1 MNGRHRV
8 LIAAQ
13 PSAWA
18 VLKTMLGDL
27 ADLFPARTTADAFK
41 ILERE
46 RIDLIVCTIAFDESQ
61 MMQFL
66 KTVKTISAGH
76 IPFLCARVLPGI
88 VRDSLVPSIRD
99 GCKALGAADLVDI
112 ARLPTER
119 AQAAMRAAVEASI
132 SIRPRA
138 ASGWSESPAP
148 GPCSTDGAC
157 LLLRWR
163 PAAAQVKR
171 AGRHVVRARRAA
183 AWLPRP

>member
-1 MNGRHRV
+1 MHGKHRV

-18 VLKTMLGDL
+18 VLKAMLGDL
-27 ADLFPARTTADAFK
+27 ADLFPAHTTADAFK

-66 KTVKTISAGH
+66 ESVKRTISAGR

-99 GCKALGAADLVDI
+99 GCKALDAADLVDI
-112 ARLPTER
+112 ARLPPER
-119 AQAAMRAAVEASI
+119 AQAAMRGAVEAF
-132 SIRPRA
+132 
-138 ASGWSESPAP
+138 
-148 GPCSTDGAC
+148 
-157 LLLRWR
+157 L
-163 PAAAQVKR
+163 Q
-171 AGRHVVRARRAA
+171 
-183 AWLPRP
+183 

>member
-1 MNGRHRV
+1 MKGRHHV

-13 PSAWA
+13 PAAWQ
-18 VLKTMLGDL
+18 VLQTILNGV
-27 ADLFPARTTADAFK
+27 ADVHPAHTVADAFK

-66 KTVKTISAGH
+66 ESVKRTISAGR

-112 ARLPTER
+112 ARLPPEH
-119 AQAAMRAAVEASI
+119 AQAAMRSAVEAS
-132 SIRPRA
+132 
-138 ASGWSESPAP
+138 
-148 GPCSTDGAC
+148 
-157 LLLRWR
+157 L
-163 PAAAQVKR
+163 Q
-171 AGRHVVRARRAA
+171 
-183 AWLPRP
+183 